1 MNDFQTV
8 TSIPST
14 FNMINP
20 VKSKNITEDK
30 TCLASFDYFNNGSQ
44 GSVYWGSE
52 KPMDEVFPSNF
63 KPHSGKPT
71 HSIWNNS
78 TKRKTIVN
86 IKK

>member
-8 TSIPST
+8 ISVPNT
-14 FNMINP
+14 FNMVNP
-20 VKSKNITEDK
+20 VKNKYVTEDK

-44 GSVYWGSE
+44 GNVYWGSE
-52 KPMDEVFPSNF
+52 KPMDEKPITNF
-63 KPHSGKPT
+63 KNHSGKPT

>member
-8 TSIPST
+8 TSVPNT

-20 VKSKNITEDK
+20 VRRLNNDACEIT
-30 TCLASFDYFNNGSQ
+30 FDYFNNGSL
-44 GSVYWGSE
+44 GNVYWGSE
-52 KPMDEVFPSNF
+52 KPMDEKPLANF
-63 KPHSGKPT
+63 KNHSGKPT

-86 IKK
+86 IK

>member
-8 TSIPST
+8 TSVPNT

-20 VKSKNITEDK
+20 VQRLSNDT
-30 TCLASFDYFNNGSQ
+30 TCQISFDYFNKGSQ
-44 GSVYWGSE
+44 GNVYWGSE
-52 KPMDEVFPSNF
+52 KPMDEKPPENF
-63 KPHSGKPT
+63 KNHSGKPT

-86 IKK
+86 I

>member
-1 MNDFQTV
+1 MNYFQTV
-8 TSIPST
+8 TSVPTT

-20 VKSKNITEDK
+20 VQSKNVSNNDT
-30 TCLASFDYFNNGSQ
+30 TCQASFDYFNKGSP

-52 KPMDEVFPSNF
+52 KPMDDKPPENF

-86 IKK
+86 IK